1 MSKTG
6 IKKKKK
12 KWIVIVIVVVL
23 LIGAIGVWVK
33 SGAEQIEVASN
44 LIEMVP
50 AQKRDL
56 SDTISIKGTVT
67 GESTTNVTSIASAE
81 ILAVNVQVG
90 DQVQEGDL
98 LALLDEEN
106 IEDRM
111 ASLETDIRN
120 ADANANNQNNLTK
133 QNLDYAVADQEETLR
148 KYKDAIADAQEE
160 YDEAKDRVWAC
171 NDVIYAI
178 EMGWEQDL
186 DKSIYEAKL
195 KGYEEQLEAAQ
206 KALDAAVVN
215 YNDAVESARRS
226 VASAQ
231 NAVDMIPY
239 QSDSSKSL
247 ADQKTELKEQLEDCE
262 VYAPCSGVVTAV
274 DVSVGDQYTAGMKMV
289 TIEKTDSLK
298 VSVSISEADILK
310 IQEGMKAI
318 ITSEAT
324 GDKEIEGTVTRV
336 VRVKNQS
343 TNAADAGAGG
353 YSAEITIDDS
363 QLLIGM
369 SVKARIILQEKKNV
383 FAVPYDLIQYDEE
396 GNAFVLVGEMN
407 EDGTA
412 TAVRRDIAVGDEVD
426 YYTEVLGGDLKENE
440 MLIYDVTFSIAEGDI
455 FTPMQQ

>member
-1 MSKTG
+1 MSKLGT
-6 IKKKKK
+6 KKKKK

-23 LIGAIGVWVK
+23 LIGAVGVWIK

-50 AQKRDL
+50 AQNRDL
-56 SDTISIKGTVT
+56 SNTISIKGTVA
-67 GESTTNVTSIASAE
+67 GEGTTNVTSTASAE

-90 DQVQEGDL
+90 DQVQEGEL
-98 LALLDEEN
+98 LALLDEDN
-106 IEDRM
+106 IAERM
-111 ASLETDIRN
+111 ESLETDIRN

-133 QNLDYAVADQEETLR
+133 QNLDYAVADQEQTLQ

-160 YDEAKDRVWAC
+160 YDEAKDDVWAC

-178 EMGWEQDL
+178 EMGWEKDL

-195 KGYEEQLEAAQ
+195 KGYEEQLEVAQ
-206 KALDAAVVN
+206 KTLDAAVAN
-215 YNDAVESARRS
+215 YNDAVESTRRS

-239 QSDSSKSL
+239 QSDSSESL

-343 TNAADAGAGG
+343 ANAADAGAGG

-363 QLLIGM
+363 ELLIGM

-383 FAVPYDLIQYDEE
+383 FAVPYDLIQYDED
-396 GNAFVLVGEMN
+396 GNAFVLIGEMN

-412 TAVRRDIAVGDEVD
+412 TAVRRDIVVGDEVD

-455 FTPMQQ
+455 FTPTQQ